1 MHTLILG
8 QPEMGKTTIAK
19 IIVRQAEA
27 MGKQAV
33 ILDPLGD
40 HWGDNSVTV
49 DSIEQMIE
57 YAKTPGNENKLLVID
72 ESAMTFDR
80 YDPKQFWVAKVSR
93 HMLHSSIFIGQ
104 NLTDVPRGVR
114 TQCTQ
119 VFVFASSRS
128 DARDLADEYDDDLLL
143 TITKLPKFHFVRI
156 HNRKA
161 MRGFIDIKNM
171 SINIEHQYSH
181 MESKQNSE
189 ERKNEIP
196 AKKT

>member
-143 TITKLPKFHFVRI
+143 TITKLPKFHFIRI

-161 MRGFIDIKNM
+161 MRGFVDIQKMTINLHLSTSMPPSEKDSISAKN
-171 SINIEHQYSH
+171 
-181 MESKQNSE
+181 K
-189 ERKNEIP
+189 IP
-196 AKKT
+196 VKKT

>member
-1 MHTLILG
+1 
-8 QPEMGKTTIAK
+8 MGKTTLAK

-27 MGKQAV
+27 RGKIAV
-33 ILDPLGD
+33 VLDPLGD
-40 HWGDNSVTV
+40 HWGENSIIVE
-49 DSIEQMIE
+49 SIEQMID
-57 YAKTPGNENKLLVID
+57 YAKENENKLLVID

-119 VFVFASSRS
+119 VFVFASSRT
-128 DARDLADEYDDDLLL
+128 DAKNLSDEYDDDLLL
-143 TITKLPKFHFVRI
+143 TITKLPKFHFIRI

-161 MRGFIDIKNM
+161 MRGFVDFPKM
-171 SINIEHQYSH
+171 TINIHQSSS
-181 MESKQNSE
+181 MPVSEKDSSLAKSKISS
-189 ERKNEIP
+189 RI
-196 AKKT
+196 A